1 MNTGLRPLG
10 REKLWL
16 VLLLA
21 PTIIGLILGS
31 VGSVIASIGLSMTK
45 WDLINK
51 PTWVWLENFTEIFKN
66 EAFGSALRN
75 TLQFTILYVPAV
87 IIISLLVA
95 LLLNRKIHGRAIFRT
110 MYFLPSITSAV
121 AVSLMFSWLYAKDTG
136 LINAAITSL
145 GGKPVTWLG
154 TQDVSPI
161 NGFIQLLHGTPSP
174 VFAVQMI
181 MVSVVIANVWGAIGE
196 GMVIF
201 LAGLQSVPR
210 EYYEA
215 ATVDGANG
223 WNKFWHVTL
232 PLITPSI
239 FFQLLITTINAFQAF
254 EYIYMLTRRGNGD
267 SSIPVVVFSIYRNGF
282 RWFNMGGASAQALI
296 LAAIIT
302 LLMLFYFWLEKKYVV
317 YE

>member
-51 PTWVWLENFTEIFKN
+51 PNWVWLDNFIEIFKN

-95 LLLNRKIHGRAIFRT
+95 LMLNRKIRGRVVFRT
-110 MYFLPSITSAV
+110 LYFLPSITSAV

-174 VFAVQMI
+174 VFTVQMI

-201 LAGLQSVPR
+201 LAGLQSVPK

>member
-16 VLLLA
+16 ALLLA

-31 VGSVIASIGLSMTK
+31 VGSVIASIGISMTR

-51 PTWVWLENFTEIFKN
+51 PTWAWLDNFVEIFKN
-66 EAFGSALRN
+66 ESFGLALRN
-75 TLQFTILYVPAV
+75 TIQFTILYVPAV

-95 LLLNRKIHGRAIFRT
+95 LLLNRKIRGRAVFRT

-136 LINAAITSL
+136 LINNAITSL
-145 GGKPVTWLG
+145 GGKAVTWLG
-154 TQDVSPI
+154 TQDVSPL
-161 NGFIQLLHGTPSP
+161 NWMIQAFHGTPSP
-174 VFAVQMI
+174 ALSIQMI

-223 WNKFWHVTL
+223 WNKFWNVTL

-296 LAAIIT
+296 LAVIIT